1 MEGKMNLKWVA
12 DHFDKLQY
20 LFLGMVVLFAISRLQ
35 SNKEQTRFKAREAN
49 RADLDQLMKNEQ
61 DLANAKMRK
70 KQPAP
75 APLSL
80 PGINLVGEA
89 HEILGVDAHAREP
102 EIMRA
107 YKEKI
112 KMFHPDRIQGQAR
125 EQIKFYEEASAKI
138 NQAKESM
145 LANLKK

>member
-1 MEGKMNLKWVA
+1 MNLKWVA

-20 LFLGMVVLFAISRLQ
+20 LFLGLVIIFAWTSLRSRQEQ
-35 SNKEQTRFKAREAN
+35 SRFKTREAN
-49 RADLDQLMKNEQ
+49 RTDLDKLMKTER
-61 DLANAKMRK
+61 DLANAKMHRR
-70 KQPAP
+70 QTAP
-75 APLSL
+75 PLSL

-89 HEILGVDAHAREP
+89 HEILGVDEHAGEP

-112 KMFHPDRIQGQAR
+112 KLFHPDRIQGQAR

-138 NQAKESM
+138 NRAKESM
-145 LANLKK
+145 IANLKK